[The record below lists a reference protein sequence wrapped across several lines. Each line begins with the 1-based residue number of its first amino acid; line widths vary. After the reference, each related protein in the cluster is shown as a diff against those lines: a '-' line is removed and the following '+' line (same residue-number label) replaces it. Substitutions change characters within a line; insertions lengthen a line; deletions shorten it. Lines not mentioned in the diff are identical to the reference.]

1 MTSHIADKKGHHH
14 DDEQEEP
21 PEDGLDEDEGNDG
34 LADIDEE
41 DRDNDNQVKESH
53 DSALSVQDKKE
64 EGWHRGDDIRHVVS
78 NSGNRRSKQY
88 ITGGDRM
95 G

>member
-1 MTSHIADKKGHHH
+1 MTSHVVDKKGHIP
-14 DDEQEEP
+14 DDEQEEG

-41 DRDNDNQVKESH
+41 DGDHPNQVKESH

-64 EGWHRGDDIRHVVS
+64 EGWHGGNDIRHVVS
-78 NSGNRRSKQY
+78 NSGNRRSK
-88 ITGGDRM
+88 
-95 G
+95 